1 MTTIT
6 ELSKTVMEWA
16 QQRTEPFT
24 SFDAYTGIDEAVTSD
39 LVSQTVS
46 HLYRKGQLARKRIDK
61 VRFSYALSENA
72 PEGFE
77 TIAPVPTK
85 EQMPEQIVETKPP
98 VVETKTP
105 ADEMPA
111 RKTETNDTGK
121 PAPQAK
127 REKVEEFM
135 VPEIGKIEIPE
146 NFILSLRTP
155 GGLEI
160 TIKTGIL

>member
-16 QQRTEPFT
+16 QHRTEPFT
-24 SFDAYTGIDEAVTSD
+24 SFDVYTGIDEAVTSD

-77 TIAPVPTK
+77 TIAPVPAK
-85 EQMPEQIVETKPP
+85 EKTSEQFNEEKPP
-98 VVETKTP
+98 V
-105 ADEMPA
+105 DEKPA
-111 RKTETNDTGK
+111 RKTETKDTEK
-121 PAPQAK
+121 PAPQATS
-127 REKVEEFM
+127 EKTAEFM
-135 VPEIGKIEIPE
+135 VPEIRKIEIPE
-146 NFILSLRTP
+146 NFILSLKTP